1 MQRWCLFVPMV
12 LVAANVSIAQSHFS
26 LDTETSIKAGR
37 QYKGLVS
44 LDVDGKSVNKRFVIR
59 VPQKW
64 NGSLVIGAHGGSGGD
79 AIDRSGKVYGTS
91 ETALDDVIG
100 DYAFTN
106 GFAYAS
112 VDRDGVGGTR
122 SGYALTMQFAELA
135 KREVTQRS
143 LSRRSAEREGGRFG
157 GTASSPIRMYIVGL
171 SAGGG
176 ITRMIAEAMPTP
188 FDKAQGSP
196 EQRRG
201 APFDG
206 ALIIAGAGGDVITR
220 MDRQQRMA
228 PLWPLIDPRSHAGLS
243 NKDPR
248 IVSYAEAIGTPVEA
262 RRLWPYTGA
271 SAASAPR
278 PQGTV
283 ENSTAKPSIPTI
295 EVVGTWDD
303 LVIREIRAYRDR
315 VEPKDRHR
323 LYQVEGVWHMSGD
336 DDGVQ
341 GFQYA
346 AETRMKLDKDVA
358 DAMGQSPSYIPTV
371 REAFD
376 QLVLWAEKG
385 VAPPASKTIKP
396 GNRLR

>member
-1 MQRWCLFVPMV
+1 MRIILTSIVIV
-12 LVAANVSIAQSHFS
+12 LASIAPAGTQLPGVVES
-26 LDTETSIKAGR
+26 DVKGGR
-37 QYKGLVS
+37 QVTGLVS
-44 LDVDGKSVNKRFVIR
+44 LDVDDKPANKRFVLRI
-59 VPQKW
+59 PAKW

-79 AIDRSGKVYGTS
+79 ALDRAGKKYATS

-100 DYAFTN
+100 QHAFDR

-112 VDRDGVGGTR
+112 VDRDGIGGTR
-122 SGYALTMQFAELA
+122 AGYGLTMQFEAVMHEQTT
-135 KREVTQRS
+135 RI
-143 LSRRSAEREGGRFG
+143 RRATPLR
-157 GTASSPIRMYIVGL
+157 TYIVGL

-176 ITRMIAEAMPTP
+176 IARMIAESTPT
-188 FDKAQGSP
+188 A
-196 EQRRG
+196 
-201 APFDG
+201 FDG

-228 PLWPLIDPRSHAGLS
+228 ALWPLIDPRSHAGLS
-243 NKDPR
+243 DRDPR
-248 IVSYAEAIGTPVEA
+248 IVSYAEAIGTPVAA

-271 SAASAPR
+271 SAANAPR
-278 PQGTV
+278 PAGTV
-283 ENSTAKPSIPTI
+283 ENSTAKPSIPMI

-315 VEPKDRHR
+315 VEPKERHR

-346 AETRMKLDKDVA
+346 AESRMKLDKDVA
-358 DAMGQSPSYIPTV
+358 DAMGDGPSYIPTV

-376 QLVLWAEKG
+376 HLARWVEKG
-385 VAPPASKTIKP
+385 TPPPLSQSVRPSEKF
-396 GNRLR
+396 R

>member
-1 MQRWCLFVPMV
+1 MTLGVEGKP
-12 LVAANVSIAQSHFS
+12 AA
-26 LDTETSIKAGR
+26 
-37 QYKGLVS
+37 
-44 LDVDGKSVNKRFVIR
+44 KRFVIR
-59 VPQKW
+59 VPEKW
-64 NGSLVIGAHGGSGGD
+64 NGSLVVGAHGGSGGD
-79 AIDRSGKVYGTS
+79 AVDRSGKVYATS

-100 DYAFTN
+100 DYALAN

-112 VDRDGVGGTR
+112 VDRDGIGGTR
-122 SGYALTMQFAELA
+122 AGYALTMEFAA
-135 KREVTQRS
+135 QVKAEVT
-143 LSRRSAEREGGRFG
+143 
-157 GTASSPIRMYIVGL
+157 RMGQSTPLRTYVVGL

-176 ITRMIAEAMPTP
+176 IARMIAEAMPT
-188 FDKAQGSP
+188 
-196 EQRRG
+196 
-201 APFDG
+201 PFDG

-228 PLWPLIDPRSHAGLS
+228 ALWPLIDPLAHAGLS
-243 NKDPR
+243 DKDPK
-248 IVSYAEAIGTPVEA
+248 IVSYSEAIGTPVEA

-271 SAASAPR
+271 GAATAAR
-278 PQGTV
+278 PAGTV
-283 ENSTAKPSIPTI
+283 ENSTAKPSIPMI

-346 AETRMKLDKDVA
+346 AESRMKLDKDVA
-358 DAMGQSPSYIPTV
+358 DAMGESPSYIPTV

-376 QLVLWAEKG
+376 YLVRWVDRG
-385 VAPPASKTIKP
+385 TAPPASQTIKP
-396 GNRLR
+396 GNKLW

>member
-1 MQRWCLFVPMV
+1 MRIILTSILI
-12 LVAANVSIAQSHFS
+12 LVASFAGTQSPFS
-26 LDTETSIKAGR
+26 ATVTTVV
-37 QYKGLVS
+37 KGGVQDKGPVT
-44 LDVDGKSVNKRFVIR
+44 LDVEGKAVTKRYVVR
-59 VPQKW
+59 VPGKW

-100 DYAFTN
+100 DYAFNN

-112 VDRDGVGGTR
+112 VDRDGIGSTR
-122 SGYALTMQFAELA
+122 SGYSLTMQFAELA
-135 KREVTQRS
+135 KSEVRLRAARS
-143 LSRRSAEREGGRFG
+143 G
-157 GTASSPIRMYIVGL
+157 GTASSPTRMYIVGL

-176 ITRMIAEAMPTP
+176 ITRMIAERMPT
-188 FDKAQGSP
+188 
-196 EQRRG
+196 
-201 APFDG
+201 PFDG

-228 PLWPLIDPRSHAGLS
+228 ALWPLIDPRSHAGLS

-262 RRLWPYTGA
+262 RRLWPYTGS
-271 SAASAPR
+271 SAAGAAR

-283 ENSTAKPSIPTI
+283 ENSSAKPSIPTM

-303 LVIREIRAYRDR
+303 IVIREVRAYRDR

-346 AETRMKLDKDVA
+346 AESRMKLDKDVA
-358 DAMGQSPSYIPTV
+358 DAMGESPSYIPTV

-376 QLVLWAEKG
+376 HLVRWAEKG
-385 VAPPASKTIKP
+385 VAPPASQTIKP
-396 GNRLR
+396 GNKLR